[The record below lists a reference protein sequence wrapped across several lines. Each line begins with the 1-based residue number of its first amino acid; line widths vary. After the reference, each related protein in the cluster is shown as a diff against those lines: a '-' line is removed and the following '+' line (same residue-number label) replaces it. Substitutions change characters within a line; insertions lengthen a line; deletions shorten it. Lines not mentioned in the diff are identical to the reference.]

1 MKLLNDK
8 IVKFDLTQV
17 IYYSMILILLR
28 VDLIFLDNT
37 PTGGD
42 MGAHV
47 VPVKYFIENFA
58 ANFKINGWSND
69 WFAGYP
75 LYYFYFP
82 FPAILTYLFNLI
94 IPYGVAFK
102 IMVAGSIV
110 LVVYSIEKLF
120 RKEDYL
126 FSHIGIGAGLMF
138 ALTESFTIYGGN
150 LASTLAG
157 QFSFTYSLAFA
168 NLAIYYITKSNHKYK
183 VPLSSIFLALCLLS
197 HLIPFILYLPA
208 YSIYWL
214 IKKEKIQLK
223 IISIF
228 IFTTLVTRFVVPL
241 IYNLEFTTNM
251 SYTPYTRIKDLIKP
265 DILPYTLLLFLFLLG
280 SFNIKKLIENKSLS
294 LFEIYLLLMSI
305 SLYYFVPE
313 GALWNGRLIPF
324 FNLGLIII
332 FFKMLNLLLKDILD
346 FQQGKL
352 IINLV
357 IFSSIVT
364 CLYIFYDK
372 WIEFNRYK
380 LFVFTIIGLTLL
392 GVLLFYSSSYKLFT
406 LGVFVFIIS
415 SMSFLPHW
423 VNWNFTGYEGK
434 EDWEEIEKLYSSL
447 EKLPPGRIMWEP
459 NSELNKYGTPMVLM
473 TIPLFTDHTSM
484 EGLYF
489 DSSITTPFHFIA
501 VSGLAEKP
509 SNPVG
514 GLSYINNDFEKGIEY
529 LQVLGVDYFI
539 SYTESIKD
547 KAINSKD
554 LNLLFVSEPFSVF
567 KIETKKIE
575 LVNQRLETFPRMSFY
590 DRTTSSLFRN
600 TENENFFQTAY
611 NNFRYL
617 DEYRVIELPA
627 GVTIKSS
634 NDADLIISDLI
645 ISSDE
650 IKFTTNKPNEP
661 HIVKISYFPNWKIEN
676 GLGPYRI
683 SPSFM
688 TIVPFEN
695 NVVLS
700 FERVNIETYSFYF
713 GLFSLLL
720 SVILFWR
727 FKENV

>member
-1 MKLLNDK
+1 MKLLNEK
-8 IVKFDLTQV
+8 IIKFDLTQV
-17 IYYSMILILLR
+17 IYYSMILIVLR

-47 VPVKYFIENFA
+47 VPIKYFIENFA
-58 ANFKINGWSND
+58 SSFKINGWSND

-75 LYYFYFP
+75 LYFFYFP

-102 IMVAGSIV
+102 MMVAGSII

-168 NLAIYYITKSNHKYK
+168 NLAIYYVTKSNHKYK
-183 VPLSSIFLALCLLS
+183 VPLSSIFLSLCLLS

-214 IKKEKIQLK
+214 IKKEKTQLK
-223 IISIF
+223 FISIF
-228 IFTTLVTRFVVPL
+228 IFTTLVTRFIVPL

-251 SYTPYTRIKDLIKP
+251 SYTPYTRLKDLIKP
-265 DILPYTLLLFLFLLG
+265 DILPYTFLLFLFLLG
-280 SFNIKKLIENKSLS
+280 RFNFKKLIENKTFS
-294 LFEIYLLLMSI
+294 LFEIYLLFMSV

-313 GALWNGRLIPF
+313 GALWNGRLVPF
-324 FNLGLIII
+324 FNLGIIII
-332 FFKMLNLLLKDILD
+332 FFRIFDFLLDDILQ

-352 IINLV
+352 SINFV
-357 IFSSIVT
+357 ILSSIIG
-364 CLYIFYDK
+364 CIYIFYDK
-372 WIEFNRYK
+372 WFEFNRYK
-380 LFVFTIIGLTLL
+380 LFVFVIIGFTLL
-392 GVLLFYSSSYKLFT
+392 GVVLFYSSSYKLFS
-406 LGVFVFIIS
+406 LGVFVFVIS

-434 EDWEEIEKLYSSL
+434 EEWKEIETLYSSL

-473 TIPLFTDHTSM
+473 TIPFFTDHTSM

-501 VSGLAEKP
+501 VSGLAEGP

-514 GLSYINNDFEKGIEY
+514 GLSYINNDFEKGVEY
-529 LQVLGVDYFI
+529 LQDLGVDYFI
-539 SYTESIKD
+539 SYTELIRD
-547 KAINSKD
+547 KAIKNKD
-554 LNLLFVSEPFSVF
+554 LNQLFVSEPFSVF
-567 KIETKKIE
+567 KIETNKIE
-575 LVNQRLETFPRMSFY
+575 LVNQRLETFHRISFY
-590 DRTTSSLFRN
+590 ERTTSSLFRD
-600 TENENFFQTAY
+600 TEYENFFEKAY
-611 NNFRYL
+611 NNFRKL
-617 DEYRVIELPA
+617 DEYRVIELPSD
-627 GVTIKSS
+627 VNINSS
-634 NDADLIISDLI
+634 NDIDLMISDLI
-645 ISSDE
+645 ISNDE
-650 IKFTTNKPNEP
+650 IKFITNKPNEL
-661 HIVKISYFPNWKIEN
+661 HLIKVSYFPNWEIAN

-688 TIVPFEN
+688 AIVPFDNKIEI
-695 NVVLS
+695 S
-700 FERVNIETYSFYF
+700 FERTNIETYSFYF

-720 SVILFWR
+720 SVILYWR
-727 FKENV
+727 IKDNV

>member
-1 MKLLNDK
+1 MKLLNEK
-8 IVKFDLTQV
+8 IIKFDLTQV
-17 IYYSMILILLR
+17 IYYSMILIILR

-47 VPVKYFIENFA
+47 VPIKYFIENFA
-58 ANFKINGWSND
+58 SSFKINGWSND

-75 LYYFYFP
+75 LYFFYFP

-102 IMVAGSIV
+102 IMVAGSII

-168 NLAIYYITKSNHKYK
+168 NLAIYYVTKSNHKYK
-183 VPLSSIFLALCLLS
+183 VPLSSIFLSLCLLS

-214 IKKEKIQLK
+214 IKKEKTQLK
-223 IISIF
+223 FISIF
-228 IFTTLVTRFVVPL
+228 IFTTLVTRFIVPL

-251 SYTPYTRIKDLIKP
+251 SYTPYTRLKDLIKP
-265 DILPYTLLLFLFLLG
+265 DILPYTFLLFLFLLG
-280 SFNIKKLIENKSLS
+280 RFNFKKLIENKTFS
-294 LFEIYLLLMSI
+294 LFEIYLLFMSV

-313 GALWNGRLIPF
+313 GALWNGRLVPF
-324 FNLGLIII
+324 FNLGIIII
-332 FFKMLNLLLKDILD
+332 FFRIFDFLLDDILQ

-352 IINLV
+352 SINFV
-357 IFSSIVT
+357 ILSSIIG
-364 CLYIFYDK
+364 CIYIFYDK
-372 WIEFNRYK
+372 WFEFNRYK
-380 LFVFTIIGLTLL
+380 LFVFVIIGFTLL
-392 GVLLFYSSSYKLFT
+392 GVVLFYSSSYKLFS
-406 LGVFVFIIS
+406 LGVFVFVIS

-434 EDWEEIEKLYSSL
+434 EEWKEIETLYSSL

-473 TIPLFTDHTSM
+473 TIPFFTDHTSM

-501 VSGLAEKP
+501 VSGLAEGP

-514 GLSYINNDFEKGIEY
+514 GLSYINNDFEKGVEY
-529 LQVLGVDYFI
+529 LQDLGVDYFI
-539 SYTESIKD
+539 SYTELIRD
-547 KAINSKD
+547 KAIKNKD
-554 LNLLFVSEPFSVF
+554 LNQLFVSEPFSVF
-567 KIETKKIE
+567 KIETNKIE
-575 LVNQRLETFPRMSFY
+575 LVNQRLETFHRISFY
-590 DRTTSSLFRN
+590 ERTTSSLFRD
-600 TENENFFQTAY
+600 TEYENFFEKAY
-611 NNFRYL
+611 NNFRKL
-617 DEYRVIELPA
+617 DEYRVIELPSD
-627 GVTIKSS
+627 VNINSS
-634 NDADLIISDLI
+634 NDIDLMISDLI
-645 ISSDE
+645 ISNDE
-650 IKFTTNKPNEP
+650 IKFITNKPNEL
-661 HIVKISYFPNWKIEN
+661 HLIKVSYFPNWEIAN

-688 TIVPFEN
+688 AIVPFDNKIEI
-695 NVVLS
+695 S
-700 FERVNIETYSFYF
+700 FERTNIETYSFYF

-720 SVILFWR
+720 SVILYWR
-727 FKENV
+727 IKDNV

>member
-1 MKLLNDK
+1 MKLLNEK
-8 IVKFDLTQV
+8 IIKFDLTQV
-17 IYYSMILILLR
+17 IYYSMILIVLR

-47 VPVKYFIENFA
+47 VPIKYFIENFGS
-58 ANFKINGWSND
+58 NFKINGWSND

-110 LVVYSIEKLF
+110 LIVYSIEKLF

-168 NLAIYYITKSNHKYK
+168 NLAIYYITKSKHKYK
-183 VPLSSIFLALCLLS
+183 VPLSSIFLSFCLLS

-214 IKKEKIQLK
+214 IKKEKFQLK
-223 IISIF
+223 FMSIF

-251 SYTPYTRIKDLIKP
+251 SYTPYIRLKDLIKP
-265 DILPYTLLLFLFLLG
+265 DILPYTFLLFLFLLG
-280 SFNIKKLIENKSLS
+280 RFNIKKLIENKTFS
-294 LFEIYLLLMSI
+294 LFDMYLLLMSV

-313 GALWNGRLIPF
+313 GALWNGRLVPF
-324 FNLGLIII
+324 FNLGIIII
-332 FFKMLNLLLKDILD
+332 FFKMLDFLLVDILQ

-352 IINLV
+352 SINLV
-357 IFSSIVT
+357 ILSSIVACT
-364 CLYIFYDK
+364 YIFYDK

-380 LFVFTIIGLTLL
+380 LFVFAIIGLTLL
-392 GVLLFYSSSYKLFT
+392 GLTLFYSSSYKLLS
-406 LGVFVFIIS
+406 LGVFVFILS

-434 EDWEEIEKLYSSL
+434 EDWKEIEALYSSL

-473 TIPLFTDHTSM
+473 TIPLFTEHTSM

-514 GLSYINNDFEKGIEY
+514 GLSYINNDFDKGVEY
-529 LQVLGVDYFI
+529 LQDLGIDYFI
-539 SYTESIKD
+539 SYTESIRD
-547 KAINSKD
+547 QAINSKD
-554 LNLLFVSEPFSVF
+554 LNQLFASGPFSVF
-567 KIETKKIE
+567 KIETNKIE
-575 LVNQRLETFPRMSFY
+575 LVNQRVETFPRISFY
-590 DRTTSSLFRN
+590 ERTTSSLFRD
-600 TENENFFQTAY
+600 TEYENFFEKAY
-611 NNFRYL
+611 DNFRYL
-617 DEYRVIELPA
+617 DEYRVVELPS
-627 GVTIKSS
+627 GININSS
-634 NDADLIISDLI
+634 NDIDLIISDLT
-645 ISSDE
+645 ISNDE
-650 IKFTTNKPNEP
+650 IKFTTNKPNEL
-661 HIVKISYFPNWKIEN
+661 HIVKVSYFPNWEIDN

-688 TIVPFEN
+688 TIVPFDN

-700 FERVNIETYSFYF
+700 FERLKVETYSFYI

-727 FKENV
+727 VKDNV

>member
-1 MKLLNDK
+1 MKLLNEK
-8 IVKFDLTQV
+8 ITKFDATQV
-17 IYYSMILILLR
+17 IYYSMVLIILR

-47 VPVKYFIENFA
+47 VPIKYFIENFA
-58 ANFKINGWSND
+58 SSFKINGWSND

-75 LYYFYFP
+75 AYYFYFP
-82 FPAILTYLFNLI
+82 FPAILTYFLNLI
-94 IPYGVAFK
+94 LPYGVAFK
-102 IMVAGSIV
+102 IMVAGSII
-110 LVVYSIEKLF
+110 LIVYSIEKLF
-120 RKEDYL
+120 RKEDHL
-126 FSHIGIGAGLMF
+126 FSHVGVVAGLMF
-138 ALTESFTIYGGN
+138 TLTESFTIYGGN

-208 YSIYWL
+208 YSTYWL

-265 DILPYTLLLFLFLLG
+265 DILPYTFLLFLFLLG
-280 SFNIKKLIENKSLS
+280 SFNIKKLIKNKSFS

-357 IFSSIVT
+357 ILSSIVA

-380 LFVFTIIGLTLL
+380 LFVFAIIGLTLL

-434 EDWEEIEKLYSSL
+434 EDWEEIEELYSSL

-529 LQVLGVDYFI
+529 LQDLGVDYFI

-567 KIETKKIE
+567 KIDTKKIE

-600 TENENFFQTAY
+600 TENENFFQKAY

-617 DEYRVIELPA
+617 DEYRVVELPT
-627 GVTIKSS
+627 GVNIKSS

-645 ISSDE
+645 IASDE
-650 IKFTTNKPNEP
+650 IKFTTNKPNEA
-661 HIVKISYFPNWKIEN
+661 HIIKISYFPNWKIDN

>member
-1 MKLLNDK
+1 MKLLNEK
-8 IVKFDLTQV
+8 IIKFDLTQV
-17 IYYSMILILLR
+17 IYYSMILIILR

-47 VPVKYFIENFA
+47 VPIKYFIENFA
-58 ANFKINGWSND
+58 SSFKINGWSND

-75 LYYFYFP
+75 LYFFYFP

-94 IPYGVAFK
+94 IPYGIAFK
-102 IMVAGSIV
+102 IMVAGSII

-168 NLAIYYITKSNHKYK
+168 NLAIYYVTKSNHKYK
-183 VPLSSIFLALCLLS
+183 VPLSSIFLSLCLLS

-223 IISIF
+223 FISIF
-228 IFTTLVTRFVVPL
+228 IFATLVTRFIVPL

-251 SYTPYTRIKDLIKP
+251 SYTPYTRLKDLIKP
-265 DILPYTLLLFLFLLG
+265 DILPYTFLLFLFLLG
-280 SFNIKKLIENKSLS
+280 RFNFKKLIENKTFS
-294 LFEIYLLLMSI
+294 LFEIYLLFMSV

-313 GALWNGRLIPF
+313 GALWNGRLVPF
-324 FNLGLIII
+324 FNLGIIII
-332 FFKMLNLLLKDILD
+332 FFRMFDFLLDDILQ

-352 IINLV
+352 SINFV
-357 IFSSIVT
+357 ILSSIIG
-364 CLYIFYDK
+364 CIYIFYDK
-372 WIEFNRYK
+372 WFEFNRYK
-380 LFVFTIIGLTLL
+380 LFVFVIIGFTLL
-392 GVLLFYSSSYKLFT
+392 GVVLFYSSSYKLFS
-406 LGVFVFIIS
+406 LGVFVFVIS

-434 EDWEEIEKLYSSL
+434 EEWKEIETLYSSL

-473 TIPLFTDHTSM
+473 TIPFFTDHTSM

-501 VSGLAEKP
+501 VSGLAEGP

-514 GLSYINNDFEKGIEY
+514 GLSYINNDFEKGVEY
-529 LQVLGVDYFI
+529 LQDLGVDYFI
-539 SYTESIKD
+539 SYTELIRD
-547 KAINSKD
+547 KAIKNKD
-554 LNLLFVSEPFSVF
+554 LNQLFVSEPFSVF
-567 KIETKKIE
+567 KIETNKIE
-575 LVNQRLETFPRMSFY
+575 LVNQRLETFHRISFY
-590 DRTTSSLFRN
+590 ERTTSSLFRD
-600 TENENFFQTAY
+600 TEYENFFEKAY
-611 NNFRYL
+611 NNFRKL
-617 DEYRVIELPA
+617 DEYRVIELPSD
-627 GVTIKSS
+627 VNINSS
-634 NDADLIISDLI
+634 NDIDLMISDLI
-645 ISSDE
+645 ISNDE
-650 IKFTTNKPNEP
+650 ISFITNKPNEL
-661 HIVKISYFPNWKIEN
+661 HLIKVSYFPNWEIAN

-688 TIVPFEN
+688 AIVPFDNKIEI
-695 NVVLS
+695 S
-700 FERVNIETYSFYF
+700 FKRTNIETYSFYF

-720 SVILFWR
+720 SVMLYWR
-727 FKENV
+727 IKDNV

>member
-575 LVNQRLETFPRMSFY
+575 LANQRLETFPRMSFY

>member
-1 MKLLNDK
+1 MKLLNEK
-8 IVKFDLTQV
+8 IIKFDLTQV
-17 IYYSMILILLR
+17 IYYSMILIVLR

-47 VPVKYFIENFA
+47 VPIKYFIENFA
-58 ANFKINGWSND
+58 SSFKINGWSND

-75 LYYFYFP
+75 LYFFYFP

-102 IMVAGSIV
+102 IMVAGSII

-168 NLAIYYITKSNHKYK
+168 NLAIYYVTKSNHKYK
-183 VPLSSIFLALCLLS
+183 VPLSSIFLSLCLLS

-214 IKKEKIQLK
+214 IKKEKTQLK
-223 IISIF
+223 FISIF
-228 IFTTLVTRFVVPL
+228 IFTTLVTRFIVPL

-251 SYTPYTRIKDLIKP
+251 SYTPYTRLKDLIKP
-265 DILPYTLLLFLFLLG
+265 DILPYTFLLFLFLLG
-280 SFNIKKLIENKSLS
+280 RFNFKKLIENKTFS
-294 LFEIYLLLMSI
+294 LFEIYLLFMSV

-313 GALWNGRLIPF
+313 GALWNGRLVPF
-324 FNLGLIII
+324 FNLGIIII
-332 FFKMLNLLLKDILD
+332 FFRIFDFLLDDILQ

-352 IINLV
+352 SINFV
-357 IFSSIVT
+357 ILSSIIG
-364 CLYIFYDK
+364 CIYIFYDK
-372 WIEFNRYK
+372 WFEFNRYK
-380 LFVFTIIGLTLL
+380 LFVFVIIGFTLL
-392 GVLLFYSSSYKLFT
+392 GVVLFYSSSYKLFS
-406 LGVFVFIIS
+406 LGVFVFVIS

-434 EDWEEIEKLYSSL
+434 EEWKEIETLYSSL

-473 TIPLFTDHTSM
+473 TIPFFTDHTSM

-501 VSGLAEKP
+501 VSGLAEGP

-514 GLSYINNDFEKGIEY
+514 GLSYINNDFEKGVEY
-529 LQVLGVDYFI
+529 LQDLGVDYFI
-539 SYTESIKD
+539 SYTELIRD
-547 KAINSKD
+547 KAIKNKD
-554 LNLLFVSEPFSVF
+554 LNQLFVSEPFSVF
-567 KIETKKIE
+567 KIETNKIE
-575 LVNQRLETFPRMSFY
+575 LVNQRLETFHRISFY
-590 DRTTSSLFRN
+590 ERTTSSLFRD
-600 TENENFFQTAY
+600 TEYENFFEKAY
-611 NNFRYL
+611 NNFRKL
-617 DEYRVIELPA
+617 DEYRVIELPSD
-627 GVTIKSS
+627 VNINSS
-634 NDADLIISDLI
+634 NDIDLMISDLI
-645 ISSDE
+645 ISNDE
-650 IKFTTNKPNEP
+650 IKFITNKPNEL
-661 HIVKISYFPNWKIEN
+661 HLIKVSYFPNWEIAN

-688 TIVPFEN
+688 AIVPFDNKIEI
-695 NVVLS
+695 S
-700 FERVNIETYSFYF
+700 FERTNIETYSFYF

-720 SVILFWR
+720 SVILYWR
-727 FKENV
+727 IKDNV

>member
-380 LFVFTIIGLTLL
+380 LFVFAIIGLTLL

-575 LVNQRLETFPRMSFY
+575 LANQRLETFPRMSFY

>member
-1 MKLLNDK
+1 MKLFNEK
-8 IVKFDLTQV
+8 IIKFDLTQV

-28 VDLIFLDNT
+28 IDLIFLDNT

-47 VPVKYFIENFA
+47 VPIKYFIENFA
-58 ANFKINGWSND
+58 SNFKINGWSND

-82 FPAILTYLFNLI
+82 FPAILTYLFNLV

-102 IMVAGSIV
+102 MMVAVSIV
-110 LVVYSIEKLF
+110 LIVYSIEKLF

-168 NLAIYYITKSNHKYK
+168 NLAIYYITKSKHKYK
-183 VPLSSIFLALCLLS
+183 VPISSIFLSLCLLS

-223 IISIF
+223 FISIF

-251 SYTPYTRIKDLIKP
+251 SYTPYTRLKDLIKP
-265 DILPYTLLLFLFLLG
+265 DILPYTFLLFLFLLG
-280 SFNIKKLIENKSLS
+280 RFNIKKLIENKTFS
-294 LFEIYLLLMSI
+294 LFDMYLLLMSV
-305 SLYYFVPE
+305 SLYYLVPE
-313 GALWNGRLIPF
+313 GALWNGRLVPF

-332 FFKMLNLLLKDILD
+332 FFKMLDLLLVDILQ

-352 IINLV
+352 NINLV
-357 IFSSIVT
+357 IIFSIVA
-364 CLYIFYDK
+364 CMYIFYNK

-380 LFVFTIIGLTLL
+380 IFVFVIIGLTLL
-392 GVLLFYSSSYKLFT
+392 GLVLFYSSSYKLLS
-406 LGVFVFIIS
+406 LGVFVFILS

-434 EDWEEIEKLYSSL
+434 EDWQEIEALYSSL

-473 TIPLFTDHTSM
+473 TIPLFTEHTSM

-514 GLSYINNDFEKGIEY
+514 GLSYINNDFDKGVEY
-529 LQVLGVDYFI
+529 LKDLGIDYFI
-539 SYTESIKD
+539 SYTESIRD
-547 KAINSKD
+547 KAINNKD
-554 LNLLFVSEPFSVF
+554 LNQLFVSEPFSVF
-567 KIETKKIE
+567 KIETNKIE
-575 LVNQRLETFPRMSFY
+575 LVNQRLETFPRISFY
-590 DRTTSSLFRN
+590 ERTTSSLLRD
-600 TENENFFQTAY
+600 TEYENFFEKAY

-617 DEYRVIELPA
+617 DEYRVVELPS
-627 GVTIKSS
+627 GVNINSS
-634 NDADLIISDLI
+634 NDIDLIISDLI
-645 ISSDE
+645 ISNNE
-650 IKFTTNKPNEP
+650 IKFTTNKPNEL
-661 HIVKISYFPNWKIEN
+661 HIVKVSYFPNWEIDN

-688 TIVPFEN
+688 TIVPFDN

-700 FERVNIETYSFYF
+700 FERIEIETYSFYF

-727 FKENV
+727 VKHNV

>member
-1 MKLLNDK
+1 MKLLNEKLNK
-8 IVKFDLTQV
+8 IDIAQV
-17 IYYSMILILLR
+17 IFYSMILILLR

-47 VPVKYFIENFA
+47 VPIKYFIENFA
-58 ANFKINGWSND
+58 SSFKINGWSND

-75 LYYFYFP
+75 LYFFYFP
-82 FPAILTYLFNLI
+82 FPAILTYLINLI
-94 IPYGVAFK
+94 IPFGVAFK
-102 IMVAGSIV
+102 IMVAGSVV
-110 LVVYSIEKLF
+110 LIVYSIEKLF

-126 FSHIGIGAGLMF
+126 FSYIGIGAGLMF

-168 NLAIYYITKSNHKYK
+168 NLAIYYITKSKNKYK
-183 VPLSSIFLALCLLS
+183 VPLSSIFLSLCLLS

-223 IISIF
+223 LISIF

-251 SYTPYTRIKDLIKP
+251 SYTPYTRLKDLIKP
-265 DILPYTLLLFLFLLG
+265 DILPYTFLLFLFLLG
-280 SFNIKKLIENKSLS
+280 IFNLKKLIENKTFSF
-294 LFEIYLLLMSI
+294 FEIYLLLMSV

-313 GALWNGRLIPF
+313 GALWNGRLVPF
-324 FNLGLIII
+324 FNLGIMII
-332 FFKMLNLLLKDILD
+332 FFKMLDLLLSDILK

-352 IINLV
+352 NANLIIL
-357 IFSSIVT
+357 SSIIV
-364 CLYIFYDK
+364 CLYLFYHK
-372 WIEFNRYK
+372 WIEFSRYK
-380 LFVFTIIGLTLL
+380 LFVFSLIGLTLL
-392 GVLLFYSSSYKLFT
+392 GLLIFYNSSYKLFS
-406 LGVFVFIIS
+406 LGVFVFIIY

-434 EDWEEIEKLYSSL
+434 EDWEEIELLYSSL

-514 GLSYINNDFEKGIEY
+514 GLSYINNDFEKGVEY
-529 LQVLGVDYFI
+529 LQDFGVDYFI
-539 SYTESIKD
+539 SYTESITD
-547 KAINSKD
+547 KAIKSKD
-554 LNLLFVSEPFSVF
+554 LNLLFTSEPFSVF
-567 KIETKKIE
+567 EIKTNKIE
-575 LVNQRLETFPRMSFY
+575 LVNQRLEIFPRISFY
-590 DRTTSSLFRN
+590 ERTSSSIFRD
-600 TENENFFQTAY
+600 TDYENFFQKAY
-611 NNFRYL
+611 NNFRFL
-617 DEYRVIELPA
+617 DEYRVIEVP
-627 GVTIKSS
+627 S
-634 NDADLIISDLI
+634 NADINYSTSTDLEINDLI
-645 ISSDE
+645 ISSDK
-650 IKFTTNKPNEP
+650 ITFLTNKPNEL
-661 HIVKISYFPNWKIEN
+661 HIIKVSYFPNWTLDN

-688 TIVPFEN
+688 AVIPYESE
-695 NVVLS
+695 VVLK
-700 FERVNIETYSFYF
+700 FERVKIERYSFYF
-713 GLFSLLL
+713 GLISLFLSLMIFSR
-720 SVILFWR
+720 IR
-727 FKENV
+727 RNV

>member
-1 MKLLNDK
+1 MKLLNEK
-8 IVKFDLTQV
+8 IIKFDLTQV
-17 IYYSMILILLR
+17 IYYSMILIILR

-47 VPVKYFIENFA
+47 VPIKYFIENFA
-58 ANFKINGWSND
+58 SSFKINGWSND

-75 LYYFYFP
+75 LYFFYFP

-102 IMVAGSIV
+102 IMVAGSII

-168 NLAIYYITKSNHKYK
+168 NLAIYYVTKSNHKYK
-183 VPLSSIFLALCLLS
+183 VPLSSIFLSLCLLS

-214 IKKEKIQLK
+214 IKKEKTQLK
-223 IISIF
+223 FISIF
-228 IFTTLVTRFVVPL
+228 IFTTLVTRFIVPL

-251 SYTPYTRIKDLIKP
+251 SYTPYTRLKDLIKP
-265 DILPYTLLLFLFLLG
+265 DILPYTFLLFLFLLG
-280 SFNIKKLIENKSLS
+280 RFNFKKLIENKTFS
-294 LFEIYLLLMSI
+294 LFEIYLLFMSV
-305 SLYYFVPE
+305 SLYYFVPD
-313 GALWNGRLIPF
+313 GALWNGRLVPF
-324 FNLGLIII
+324 FNLGIIII
-332 FFKMLNLLLKDILD
+332 FFRIFDFLLDDILQ

-352 IINLV
+352 SINFV
-357 IFSSIVT
+357 ILSSIIG
-364 CLYIFYDK
+364 CIYIFYDK
-372 WIEFNRYK
+372 WFEFNRYK
-380 LFVFTIIGLTLL
+380 LFVFVIIGFTLL
-392 GVLLFYSSSYKLFT
+392 GVVLFYSSSYKLFS
-406 LGVFVFIIS
+406 LGVFVFVIS

-434 EDWEEIEKLYSSL
+434 EEWKEIETLYSSL

-473 TIPLFTDHTSM
+473 TIPFFTDHTSM

-501 VSGLAEKP
+501 VSGLAEGP

-514 GLSYINNDFEKGIEY
+514 GLSYINNDFEKGVEY
-529 LQVLGVDYFI
+529 LQDLGVDYFI
-539 SYTESIKD
+539 SYTELIRD
-547 KAINSKD
+547 KAIKNKD
-554 LNLLFVSEPFSVF
+554 LNQLFVSEPFSVF
-567 KIETKKIE
+567 KIETNKIE
-575 LVNQRLETFPRMSFY
+575 LVNQRLETFHRISFY
-590 DRTTSSLFRN
+590 ERTTSSLFRD
-600 TENENFFQTAY
+600 TEYENFFEKAY
-611 NNFRYL
+611 NNFRKL
-617 DEYRVIELPA
+617 DEYRVIELPSD
-627 GVTIKSS
+627 VNINSS
-634 NDADLIISDLI
+634 NDIDLMISDLI
-645 ISSDE
+645 ISNDE
-650 IKFTTNKPNEP
+650 IKFITNKPNEL
-661 HIVKISYFPNWKIEN
+661 HLIKVSYFPNWEIAN

-688 TIVPFEN
+688 AIVPFDNKIEI
-695 NVVLS
+695 S
-700 FERVNIETYSFYF
+700 FERTNIETYSFYF

-720 SVILFWR
+720 SVILYWR
-727 FKENV
+727 IKDNV

>member
-1 MKLLNDK
+1 MKLLNEK
-8 IVKFDLTQV
+8 IIKFDLTQV
-17 IYYSMILILLR
+17 IYYSMILIILR

-47 VPVKYFIENFA
+47 VPIKYFIENFA
-58 ANFKINGWSND
+58 SSFKINGWSND

-75 LYYFYFP
+75 LYFFYFP

-102 IMVAGSIV
+102 IMVAGSII

-168 NLAIYYITKSNHKYK
+168 NLAIYYVTKSNHKYK
-183 VPLSSIFLALCLLS
+183 VPLSSIFLSLCLLS

-223 IISIF
+223 FISIF
-228 IFTTLVTRFVVPL
+228 IFATLVTRFIVPL

-251 SYTPYTRIKDLIKP
+251 SYTPYTRLKDLIKP
-265 DILPYTLLLFLFLLG
+265 DILPYTFLLFLFLLG
-280 SFNIKKLIENKSLS
+280 RFNFKKLIENKTFS
-294 LFEIYLLLMSI
+294 LFEIYLLFMSV

-313 GALWNGRLIPF
+313 GALWNGRLVPF
-324 FNLGLIII
+324 FNLGIIII
-332 FFKMLNLLLKDILD
+332 FFRMFDFLLDDILQ

-352 IINLV
+352 SINFV
-357 IFSSIVT
+357 ILSSIIG
-364 CLYIFYDK
+364 CIYIFYDK
-372 WIEFNRYK
+372 WFEFNRYK
-380 LFVFTIIGLTLL
+380 LFVFVIIGFTFL
-392 GVLLFYSSSYKLFT
+392 GVVLFYSSSYKLFS
-406 LGVFVFIIS
+406 LGVFVFVIS

-434 EDWEEIEKLYSSL
+434 EEWKEIETLYSSL

-473 TIPLFTDHTSM
+473 TIPFFTDHTSM

-501 VSGLAEKP
+501 VSGLAERP

-514 GLSYINNDFEKGIEY
+514 GLSYINNDFEKGVEY
-529 LQVLGVDYFI
+529 LQDLGVDYFI
-539 SYTESIKD
+539 SYTDLIRD
-547 KAINSKD
+547 KAIKNKD
-554 LNLLFVSEPFSVF
+554 LNQLFVSEPFTVF
-567 KIETKKIE
+567 KIETNKIE
-575 LVNQRLETFPRMSFY
+575 LVNQRLETFHRISFY
-590 DRTTSSLFRN
+590 ERTTSSLFRD
-600 TENENFFQTAY
+600 TEYENFFEKAY
-611 NNFRYL
+611 NNFRKL
-617 DEYRVIELPA
+617 DEYRVIELPSD
-627 GVTIKSS
+627 VNINSS
-634 NDADLIISDLI
+634 NDIDLMISDLI
-645 ISSDE
+645 ISNDE
-650 IKFTTNKPNEP
+650 ISFITNKPNEL
-661 HIVKISYFPNWKIEN
+661 HLIKVSYFPNWEIAN

-688 TIVPFEN
+688 AIVPFDNKIEI
-695 NVVLS
+695 S
-700 FERVNIETYSFYF
+700 FKRTNIETYSFYF

-720 SVILFWR
+720 SVMLYWR
-727 FKENV
+727 IKDNV

>member
-1 MKLLNDK
+1 MKLLNEK
-8 IVKFDLTQV
+8 IIKFDLTQV
-17 IYYSMILILLR
+17 IYYSMILIVLR

-47 VPVKYFIENFA
+47 VPIKYFIENFA
-58 ANFKINGWSND
+58 SNFKINGWSND

-110 LVVYSIEKLF
+110 LIVYSIEKLF

-168 NLAIYYITKSNHKYK
+168 NLAIYYITKSKHKYK
-183 VPLSSIFLALCLLS
+183 VPLSSIFLSLCLLS

-208 YSIYWL
+208 YLIYWL

-223 IISIF
+223 FMSIF
-228 IFTTLVTRFVVPL
+228 IFTTLVTRFVAPL

-251 SYTPYTRIKDLIKP
+251 SYTPYTRLKDLIKP
-265 DILPYTLLLFLFLLG
+265 DILPYTFLLFLFLLG
-280 SFNIKKLIENKSLS
+280 RFNIKKLIENKTFS
-294 LFEIYLLLMSI
+294 LFEIYLLLMSVG
-305 SLYYFVPE
+305 LYYFVPE
-313 GALWNGRLIPF
+313 GALWNGRLVPF
-324 FNLGLIII
+324 FNLGLIIV
-332 FFKMLNLLLKDILD
+332 FFKMLDLLLNDILK

-352 IINLV
+352 ITNLIILSL
-357 IFSSIVT
+357 IFASV
-364 CLYIFYDK
+364 YIFYDK
-372 WIEFNRYK
+372 WNEFNRYK
-380 LFVFTIIGLTLL
+380 LFVFGIVGLISL
-392 GVLLFYSSSYKLFT
+392 GLLLFYSSSYKLFS
-406 LGVFVFIIS
+406 LGVFVFAIS

-434 EDWEEIEKLYSSL
+434 EDWGEIEALYSSL
-447 EKLPPGRIMWEP
+447 KKLPPGRIMWEP

-473 TIPLFTDHTSM
+473 TIPLFTEHTSM

-514 GLSYINNDFEKGIEY
+514 GLSYINNDFEKGVEY
-529 LQVLGVDYFI
+529 LQDLGVDYFI

-547 KAINSKD
+547 RAIKSKD
-554 LNLLFVSEPFSVF
+554 LNQLFVSEPFSVF
-567 KIETKKIE
+567 KIETNKIE
-575 LVNQRLETFPRMSFY
+575 LVNQRLETFPRISFY
-590 DRTTSSLFRN
+590 ERTTSSLFRD
-600 TENENFFQTAY
+600 TEYENFFEKAY

-617 DEYRVIELPA
+617 DEYRVVELPA
-627 GVTIKSS
+627 GVNIKSS
-634 NDADLIISDLI
+634 NDIDLIISDLI

-650 IKFTTNKPNEP
+650 IKFTTNRPNEP
-661 HIVKISYFPNWKIEN
+661 HIVKISYFPNWKIDN

-695 NVVLS
+695 SVVLS
-700 FERVNIETYSFYF
+700 FEKINIETYSFYF

-727 FKENV
+727 VKDNV

>member
-8 IVKFDLTQV
+8 IIKFDLSQV

-47 VPVKYFIENFA
+47 VPIKYFIENFA

-102 IMVAGSIV
+102 IMVAGSVV

-120 RKEDYL
+120 RKKDYL

-265 DILPYTLLLFLFLLG
+265 DILPYTFLLFLFLLG
-280 SFNIKKLIENKSLS
+280 SFNIKKLIENKSFS

-313 GALWNGRLIPF
+313 GTLWNGRLIPF

-332 FFKMLNLLLKDILD
+332 FFKMLNSLLNDILY

-357 IFSSIVT
+357 ILSSIVAY
-364 CLYIFYDK
+364 LYIFYDK

-380 LFVFTIIGLTLL
+380 LFVFAIIGITLL
-392 GVLLFYSSSYKLFT
+392 GALLFYSSSYKLLT

-434 EDWEEIEKLYSSL
+434 EDWEEIEELYSSL

-514 GLSYINNDFEKGIEY
+514 GLSYINNDFKKGVEY
-529 LQVLGVDYFI
+529 LQDLGVDYFI

-547 KAINSKD
+547 KAIISKD

-600 TENENFFQTAY
+600 TENENFFQKAY

-617 DEYRVIELPA
+617 DEYRVIELPKE
-627 GVTIKSS
+627 VNINSS
-634 NDADLIISDLI
+634 NHDDLIITDLI
-645 ISSDE
+645 ISSNK
-650 IKFTTNKPNEP
+650 IKFTTNKPNEL
-661 HIVKISYFPNWKIEN
+661 HVIKVSYFPNWEIEQ
-676 GLGPYRI
+676 GLGPFRI

-688 TIVPFEN
+688 SIVPFEN
-695 NVVLS
+695 TVVLS
-700 FERVNIETYSFYF
+700 FERVNIETYSFYI
-713 GLFSLLL
+713 GIFSLLL

-727 FKENV
+727 IKDNV

>member
-1 MKLLNDK
+1 MKSLNEK
-8 IVKFDLTQV
+8 IIKFDLTQV

-28 VDLIFLDNT
+28 VDLIFIDNT

-47 VPVKYFIENFA
+47 VPIKYFIENFA
-58 ANFKINGWSND
+58 SNFKINGWSND

-75 LYYFYFP
+75 LYFFYFP

-102 IMVAGSIV
+102 LMVAGSIV

-168 NLAIYYITKSNHKYK
+168 NLAIYYITKSKHKYK
-183 VPLSSIFLALCLLS
+183 VPISSFFLSLCLLS
-197 HLIPFILYLPA
+197 HLIPFMLYLPA
-208 YSIYWL
+208 YSIYWI
-214 IKKEKIQLK
+214 IKKENFQVKFM
-223 IISIF
+223 SIF
-228 IFTTLVTRFVVPL
+228 IFTSLVTRFVVPL

-251 SYTPYTRIKDLIKP
+251 SYTPYTRLKDLIKP
-265 DILPYTLLLFLFLLG
+265 DILPYTFLLFLFLLG
-280 SFNIKKLIENKSLS
+280 RFNIKKLIQNKTFS
-294 LFEIYLLLMSI
+294 LFEFYLLLLSVG
-305 SLYYFVPE
+305 LYYFVPE
-313 GALWNGRLIPF
+313 GALWNGRLVPF
-324 FNLGLIII
+324 FNLALIII
-332 FFKMLNLLLKDILD
+332 FFKMLSFLLDDILE

-352 IINLV
+352 NINLV
-357 IFSSIVT
+357 ILSSIVGCT
-364 CLYIFYDK
+364 YIFYHK
-372 WIEFNRYK
+372 WVEFNKYK
-380 LFVFTIIGLTLL
+380 LFVFAIIGLIFL
-392 GVLLFYSSSYKLFT
+392 GLLLFYSSSYKLFN
-406 LGVFVFIIS
+406 LGVFVFVIS

-434 EDWEEIEKLYSSL
+434 EDWKEIEALYTSL
-447 EKLPPGRIMWEP
+447 QKLPPGRIMWEP

-473 TIPLFTDHTSM
+473 TIPLFTEHTSM

-489 DSSITTPFHFIA
+489 DSSITTPFHFVA

-514 GLSYINNDFEKGIEY
+514 GLSYINNDFKKGVEY
-529 LQVLGVDYFI
+529 LKNLGVDYFI
-539 SYTESIKD
+539 SYSESIRN
-547 KAINSKD
+547 KAINSND
-554 LNLLFVSEPFSVF
+554 LNLLFDSEPFSVF
-567 KIETKKIE
+567 EIETNKIE
-575 LVNQRLETFPRMSFY
+575 LVNQRLETFPRISFY
-590 DRTTSSLFRN
+590 ERTSSSIFRD
-600 TENENFFQTAY
+600 TEYENFFEKAY

-617 DEYRVIELPA
+617 DEYRVVELPE
-627 GVTIKSS
+627 GVSLNSS
-634 NDADLIISDLI
+634 NDVDLEINDLI

-650 IKFTTNKPNEP
+650 IKFTTNKPNEL
-661 HIVKISYFPNWKIEN
+661 HIIKVSYFPNWEINK

-688 TIVPFEN
+688 SIVPYEN
-695 NVVLS
+695 DVLLS

-720 SVILFWR
+720 SLILFWR
-727 FKENV
+727 VRYNV

>member
-1 MKLLNDK
+1 
-8 IVKFDLTQV
+8 
-17 IYYSMILILLR
+17 
-28 VDLIFLDNT
+28 
-37 PTGGD
+37 
-42 MGAHV
+42 
-47 VPVKYFIENFA
+47 
-58 ANFKINGWSND
+58 
-69 WFAGYP
+69 
-75 LYYFYFP
+75 
-82 FPAILTYLFNLI
+82 
-94 IPYGVAFK
+94 
-102 IMVAGSIV
+102 
-110 LVVYSIEKLF
+110 
-120 RKEDYL
+120 
-126 FSHIGIGAGLMF
+126 
-138 ALTESFTIYGGN
+138 
-150 LASTLAG
+150 
-157 QFSFTYSLAFA
+157 
-168 NLAIYYITKSNHKYK
+168 
-183 VPLSSIFLALCLLS
+183 
-197 HLIPFILYLPA
+197 
-208 YSIYWL
+208 
-214 IKKEKIQLK
+214 
-223 IISIF
+223 
-228 IFTTLVTRFVVPL
+228 
-241 IYNLEFTTNM
+241 
-251 SYTPYTRIKDLIKP
+251 
-265 DILPYTLLLFLFLLG
+265 
-280 SFNIKKLIENKSLS
+280 
-294 LFEIYLLLMSI
+294 
-305 SLYYFVPE
+305 
-313 GALWNGRLIPF
+313 
-324 FNLGLIII
+324 
-332 FFKMLNLLLKDILD
+332 
-346 FQQGKL
+346 
-352 IINLV
+352 
-357 IFSSIVT
+357 
-364 CLYIFYDK
+364 
-372 WIEFNRYK
+372 
-380 LFVFTIIGLTLL
+380 
-392 GVLLFYSSSYKLFT
+392 
-406 LGVFVFIIS
+406 
-415 SMSFLPHW
+415 MSFLPHW